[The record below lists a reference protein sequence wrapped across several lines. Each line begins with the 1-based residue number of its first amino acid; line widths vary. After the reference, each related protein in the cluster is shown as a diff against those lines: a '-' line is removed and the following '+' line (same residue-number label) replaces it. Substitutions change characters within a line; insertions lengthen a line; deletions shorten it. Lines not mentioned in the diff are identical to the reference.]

1 MVLCRVSW
9 KRAERHQGHPQG
21 HRAASEPGGKAG
33 VVQPHNSKHSPGKAG
48 QRLHPSSTGDPRE
61 TAAKEPLRGPDKDMG
76 SGEAGETPQGAEGA
90 DSGPLWH
97 QKGPIPCPCSHPTPL
112 DPCSH
117 PGSQLLSASPAPSI
131 PLEDRAGE
139 PSLPGLRRTH
149 KPFGKLPT
157 AIPKTTP
164 HRDGA
169 AHVLTGQR
177 R

>member
-90 DSGPLWH
+90 DSCPLWH
-97 QKGPIPCPCSHPTPL
+97 QTGPIPCPCSHPTPL
-112 DPCSH
+112 EIHAATPDLSSSH
-117 PGSQLLSASPAPSI
+117 PALLLPSRWRTELESPHCQDSAGLTN
-131 PLEDRAGE
+131 PLESFPQ
-139 PSLPGLRRTH
+139 PSQKQH
-149 KPFGKLPT
+149 PT
-157 AIPKTTP
+157 GMEQPMC
-164 HRDGA
+164 
-169 AHVLTGQR
+169 
-177 R
+177 